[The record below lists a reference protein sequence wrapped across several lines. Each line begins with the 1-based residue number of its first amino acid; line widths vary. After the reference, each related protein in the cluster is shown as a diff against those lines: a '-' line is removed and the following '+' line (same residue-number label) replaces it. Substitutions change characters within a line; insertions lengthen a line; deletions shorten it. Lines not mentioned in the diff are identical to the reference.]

1 MASLTA
7 TRLLSDDAGNQGA
20 GQSKPLQNDMSGL
33 MKARI
38 AFGIAIGLL
47 VACALVV
54 YGTLRGLNESENLVQ
69 HTQHV
74 QVLLGEMESSIAS
87 AARARLNYVFS
98 GNDEAVNQYRTA
110 VSHIPEK
117 LAELRQS
124 VKDNPAQLA
133 HCDRLEQLITTR
145 IDLWQKSVALKRSG
159 APDTGGQPDLT
170 RQSVLSAEEIISVTQ
185 AMRDEESRLLAGRQT
200 AAGFSFFLINAIL
213 VTSFIAAVWLLFWHY
228 RLQRAELVAREEAE
242 EKTLQ
247 AADIA
252 RKAENK
258 ARDAEKLAVASN
270 EAARHLS
277 ARLLHLQ
284 DEERRRLSREL
295 HDSTGQHLAAAK
307 MVLSALTA
315 NNSEDR
321 RYNECMELLDRSLQE
336 IRTISHLLHPSGLEE
351 AGFSTAAR
359 WYTAEFAKRSG
370 TVTKVEI
377 TDLPERL
384 PRDVEL
390 TLFRVL
396 QEGLANIHR
405 HSKSRSAEVTF
416 RAEGPRLTLAIRD
429 HGVGMTRDMLERF
442 RSAGVFGVGL
452 AGIRERVRELGGT
465 FDLESNRDGTSLLVT
480 IPVAQTVSKEAQ
492 SLEPLRKGSSPG
504 L

>member
-1 MASLTA
+1 
-7 TRLLSDDAGNQGA
+7 
-20 GQSKPLQNDMSGL
+20 

-38 AFGIAIGLL
+38 AFVIAIGLL
-47 VACALVV
+47 LACALVV
-54 YGTLRGLNESENLVQ
+54 YGTLRGLNESERRIQ

-74 QVLLGEMESSIAS
+74 QVLLGEMESSVAS
-87 AARARLNYVFS
+87 AARARLTYVFS
-98 GNDEAVNQYRTA
+98 GNDEALHQYQTA
-110 VSHIPEK
+110 VSRIPEK

-124 VKDNPAQLA
+124 VKDNPVQLV

-145 IDLWQKSVALKRSG
+145 VELWQKSIALKQSG
-159 APDTGGQPDLT
+159 TPDSGVQPDLT
-170 RQSVLSAEEIISVTQ
+170 RQSVLSAEEIISVVQT
-185 AMRDEESRLLAGRQT
+185 MRDEESRLLAGRQT
-200 AAGFSFFLINAIL
+200 AAGLSFFLINAIL

-228 RLQRAELVAREEAE
+228 RLQRTELVAREEAE
-242 EKTLQ
+242 AKTLQ
-247 AADIA
+247 AMQVVQE
-252 RKAENK
+252 AENK
-258 ARDAEKLAVASN
+258 AREAEKLARASN
-270 EAARHLS
+270 EAARRLS

-307 MVLSALTA
+307 MVLSALA
-315 NNSEDR
+315 AGNPGDR
-321 RYNECMELLDRSLQE
+321 RYTECIELVDRSLQE

-370 TVTKVEI
+370 ISIKVEI
-377 TDLPERL
+377 MDLAERL
-384 PRDVEL
+384 PREVEL
-390 TLFRVL
+390 ALFRVL

-405 HSKSRSAEVTF
+405 HSRSRSAEVSF
-416 RAEGPRLTLAIRD
+416 QAEGPRLALAITD
-429 HGVGMTRDMLERF
+429 QGVGISPEMLEQF

-465 FDLESNRDGTSLLVT
+465 FDINSTGTGTALRVT
-480 IPVAQTVSKEAQ
+480 IPGQNTADLAAQPAEA
-492 SLEPLRKGSSPG
+492 LRKGSSPG

>member
-1 MASLTA
+1 
-7 TRLLSDDAGNQGA
+7 
-20 GQSKPLQNDMSGL
+20 MSGL

-38 AFGIAIGLL
+38 AFVIAIGLL

-54 YGTLRGLNESENLVQ
+54 YGTLRGLNESERRVQ

-74 QVLLGEMESSIAS
+74 QVLLGEMESSVAS
-87 AARARLNYVFS
+87 AARARLSYVFS
-98 GNDEAVNQYRTA
+98 ANDQALHQYQTA
-110 VSHIPEK
+110 VSRIPEK

-124 VKDNPAQLA
+124 VRDNPSQLA

-145 IDLWQKSVALKRSG
+145 IELWQKSIALKQSV
-159 APDTGGQPDLT
+159 APESEGQPDLT

-185 AMRDEESRLLAGRQT
+185 AMRADESSLLAGRQV

-242 EKTLQ
+242 GKTLQ
-247 AADIA
+247 SAQLAQE
-252 RKAENK
+252 AENK
-258 ARDAEKLAVASN
+258 ARDAEKMALASH

-315 NNSEDR
+315 NNSQDR

-351 AGFSTAAR
+351 TGFSTAAR
-359 WYTAEFAKRSG
+359 WYTEEFAKRSG
-370 TVTKVEI
+370 IAIKVEI
-377 TDLPERL
+377 AHLPERL
-384 PRDVEL
+384 SREVEL
-390 TLFRVL
+390 ALFRVL

-416 RAEGPRLTLAIRD
+416 QPEGPRLRLAIQD
-429 HGVGMTRDMLERF
+429 HGVGMTREMLEQF
-442 RSAGVFGVGL
+442 RSIGIVGVGL

-465 FDLESNRDGTSLLVT
+465 FDIESSSNGTLLC
-480 IPVAQTVSKEAQ
+480 VAVPISHAA
-492 SLEPLRKGSSPG
+492 SA
-504 L
+504 

>member
-1 MASLTA
+1 
-7 TRLLSDDAGNQGA
+7 
-20 GQSKPLQNDMSGL
+20 MSGL

-38 AFGIAIGLL
+38 AFVIAIGLL

-87 AARARLNYVFS
+87 AARARLTYVFS
-98 GNDEAVNQYRTA
+98 GNNEALNQYRTA

-124 VKDNPAQLA
+124 VRDNPVQLA
-133 HCDRLEQLITTR
+133 HCDRLEHLITTR
-145 IDLWQKSVALKRSG
+145 IDLWQKSVALKQSG
-159 APDTGGQPDLT
+159 APDIAGQPDLT
-170 RQSVLSAEEIISVTQ
+170 RQSVLFAEEIISVTQ
-185 AMRDEESRLLAGRQT
+185 AMRDEESSLLTGRQI

-213 VTSFIAAVWLLFWHY
+213 VTSFIASVWLLFWHY
-228 RLQRAELVAREEAE
+228 RLQRAELVAREQAE
-242 EKTLQ
+242 ERTVQ
-247 AADIA
+247 AAQIA
-252 RKAENK
+252 QEAENK
-258 ARDAEKLAVASN
+258 AREAEKLALASN

-315 NNSEDR
+315 SHPEDH
-321 RYNECMELLDRSLQE
+321 RYNECLELLDRSLQE

-370 TVTKVEI
+370 ISINVEI
-377 TDLPERL
+377 ADLSERL
-384 PRDVEL
+384 SREVEL
-390 TLFRVL
+390 ALFRVL

-405 HSKSRSAEVTF
+405 HSKSRSAEVSF
-416 RAEGPRLTLAIRD
+416 QSEGPRLTLAIQD
-429 HGVGMTRDMLERF
+429 HGVGMTREMLEQF
-442 RSAGVFGVGL
+442 RSAGIFGVGL
-452 AGIRERVRELGGT
+452 AGIRERVRQLGGT
-465 FDLESNRDGTSLLVT
+465 FDLESNSNGTLLRVA
-480 IPVAQTVSKEAQ
+480 IPISQAANGQVQTT
-492 SLEPLRKGSSPG
+492 EPLRKGSSPG

>member
-1 MASLTA
+1 
-7 TRLLSDDAGNQGA
+7 
-20 GQSKPLQNDMSGL
+20 MSGL

-54 YGTLRGLNESENLVQ
+54 YGTLHGLNESETLVQ

-87 AARARLNYVFS
+87 AARARLSYVFS
-98 GNDEAVNQYRTA
+98 GNDEELNQYRTA

-145 IDLWQKSVALKRSG
+145 VDLWQKSVALKQSG
-159 APDTGGQPDLT
+159 APEATGQPDLT

-228 RLQRAELVAREEAE
+228 RLQRRELVAREAAE
-242 EKTLQ
+242 SKTLEAVQ
-247 AADIA
+247 AALE
-252 RKAENK
+252 AENK
-258 ARDAEKLAVASN
+258 AREAEKLAQASN

-284 DEERRRLSREL
+284 DEERRRLSRDL

-307 MVLSALTA
+307 MVLSAMST

-321 RYNECMELLDRSLQE
+321 RYTECMELLDRSLQE

-351 AGFSTAAR
+351 TGFSIAAR

-370 TVTKVEI
+370 IDIKIEI
-377 TDLPERL
+377 SDLPERMS
-384 PRDVEL
+384 RDVEL
-390 TLFRVL
+390 ALFRVL
-396 QEGLANIHR
+396 QEALANINR
-405 HSKSRSAEVTF
+405 HSKSRSAEVSFQIKETK
-416 RAEGPRLTLAIRD
+416 LMLAIQD
-429 HGVGMTRDMLERF
+429 HGVGMTREMLEQF
-442 RSAGVFGVGL
+442 RTSGIVGVGL

-465 FDLESNRDGTSLLVT
+465 FDVESNSNGTLLRVT
-480 IPVAQTVSKEAQ
+480 IPVSQTMQTEKHPS
-492 SLEPLRKGSSPG
+492 EPLRRGSSPG